1 MIKVKFDNPQADQT
15 GAVTFQ
21 ASVYDDA
28 TPEDILYTAQER
40 LEAGSVTT
48 AEDIQTYLE
57 GRKADFE
64 KIGQD
69 VLKSRQVV
77 AALPSEIVL

>member
-1 MIKVKFDNPQADQT
+1 MIKVKFDNPTTDQT
-15 GAVTFQ
+15 GAVNLT
-21 ASVYDDA
+21 ATVYDDSN
-28 TPEDILYTAQER
+28 PDDILYTAQER